1 MGNKDSIYSV
11 AFQQG
16 QEIIMIVA
24 FCVFMVVLCM
34 MFVAVGIVW
43 TLADFVVRRL
53 EKAGCL

>member
-16 QEIIMIVA
+16 QEIIMIAV